1 MTMRTEST
9 ERVLWDRVALFALIA
24 IAGGLFVWWLESR
37 FGSLIAVMS
46 LGLLGGA
53 LFFIAGA
60 LFAQRHTQIVLDNVS
75 DFMAD
80 MADTEKSRQA
90 VAREYAR
97 MEREAARAALTG
109 EVLSARR
116 VDQLAQ
122 ERAKLLA
129 AEPRAP
135 TWQVDDQP
143 KRATTDAEGFRFY
156 E

>member
-1 MTMRTEST
+1 MRNESQD
-9 ERVLWDRVALFALIA
+9 RVLWDRVALFALIA

-46 LGLLGGA
+46 LGLLAGA

-60 LFAQRHTQIVLDNVS
+60 LFAQRHTKIVLDNVS

-80 MADTEKSRQA
+80 MASTEKSRQA
-90 VAREYAR
+90 VSREYAR
-97 MEREAARAALTG
+97 MEREAAHAALQAD
-109 EVLSARR
+109 VLTARR

-122 ERAKLLA
+122 ERARMIT
-129 AEPRAP
+129 AEQRAAP
-135 TWQVDDQP
+135 TWQVDQP
-143 KRATTDAEGFRFY
+143 ADAETPAGFRFY